1 MKTFPV
7 SIVTPDGPVYEK
19 EVEMVSVKAESGE
32 MGILPG
38 HIPTVAPLKI
48 SAVRLKN
55 GGHTDYVAVSG
66 GFIEVRPDKVT
77 VLSSSAEEAN
87 YIDIHRA
94 NEAKRRAEQRL
105 QDKQAH
111 VDFKR
116 AEMALQRA
124 VNRLNVSDMK

>member
-1 MKTFPV
+1 MT
-7 SIVTPDGPVYEK
+7 GLRK

-87 YIDIHRA
+87 HIDIHRA

>member
-1 MKTFPV
+1 MDRFTKRSRNGKCKSREWGNGDLT
-7 SIVTPDGPVYEK
+7 
-19 EVEMVSVKAESGE
+19 
-32 MGILPG
+32 G

-87 YIDIHRA
+87 HIDIHRA